1 MAVKRFFDGE
11 SRRLLRYVW
20 PYRFRVLA
28 GVAALAFVGLSE
40 GLVALMFQPMIDT
53 VLTPAGSG
61 AKLTLLK
68 NIPILHRPLVLN
80 SFFPHWVHH
89 VFTIFAVSLLVLFF
103 SRALADYF
111 GVVTLGYVGLAGVTD
126 LRNDIYAKLIRQPV
140 GFFQQHPAGRLLSAI
155 INDIERVRTTLSD
168 TVAGFFQYLFTL
180 FFLVAVLLLLS
191 WKMTIGVMIFVP
203 LVVWPVAAFGR
214 RIRRAVTRVQNGFG
228 ELTQIVQET
237 ISGNRVVKAFGMEG
251 FEIAKFRDAA
261 RRLFRENMDWIRN
274 VARTSPAMDILAAVA
289 VCLAVAFARTQIKM
303 GVLTTGA
310 FGAFTY
316 AMFRAYEPIKGL
328 GNVYQHLQEAHG
340 ATGQVFAFLDLQEE
354 QPDAAGAKVLPPFS
368 SDVEFEDVSFTY
380 EGTRTPILCG
390 INLKANRGE
399 VLAIVG
405 SSGAGKTTLV
415 NLLPRFYTATS
426 GAIRLDGIDVREV
439 TLRSLRSQ
447 MAIVT
452 QETVLFNDTVWN
464 NICYG
469 QPGLP
474 EERVFNAAKVALAH
488 DFILALPKGYQ
499 TVIGDLGRSLSGGQR
514 QRLAIAR
521 AVLKDSPILILDE
534 ATSELDSESEQLV
547 QRALA
552 NLMTGRTSFVIAHRL
567 STIRRADKIVVIED
581 GVIRETGTH
590 QELLAG
596 GGTYARLYE
605 MQFADDDDP
614 SPAPVPPGA
623 LPS

>member
-1 MAVKRFFDGE
+1 MAVKRFLDGE

-20 PYRFRVLA
+20 PYRFRVMA
-28 GVAALAFVGLSE
+28 GIVALAFVGLAE
-40 GLVALMFQPMIDT
+40 GLIALLLQPLAGN
-53 VLTPAGSG
+53 VLAPSNLDPQ
-61 AKLTLLK
+61 LTLLK
-68 NIPILHRPLVLN
+68 KLPITHRPLVLN
-80 SFFPHWVHH
+80 SFFPHWIHH
-89 VFTIFAVSLLVLFF
+89 VFPMFAIALLVVFF
-103 SRALADYF
+103 GKSLADYF
-111 GVVTLGYVGLAGVTD
+111 GIVTLGYVGLAGVTD

-155 INDIERVRTTLSD
+155 INDTERVRTTLSD

-203 LVVWPVAAFGR
+203 AVVWPVTAFGR
-214 RIRRAVTRVQNGFG
+214 RIRSAVGRVQTGFG
-228 ELTQIVQET
+228 EMTQIVQET
-237 ISGNRVVKAFGMEG
+237 VSGNRVVKAFGMEG
-251 FEIAKFRDAA
+251 FEISKFQEAA

-274 VARTSPAMDILAAVA
+274 TARTSPAMDILTAVA
-289 VCLAVAFARTQIKM
+289 VCLVAAFARTQIKS
-303 GVLTTGA
+303 GALTLPA
-310 FGAFTY
+310 FIAFTY
-316 AMFRAYEPIKGL
+316 AMFKAYEPVKGL

-354 QPDAAGAKVLPPFS
+354 LSDQPGAKVLPPFS
-368 SDVEFEDVSFTY
+368 RDVEFENVSFSY
-380 EGTRTPILCG
+380 DGNRTPILSG
-390 INLKANRGE
+390 INLKARQGE

-426 GAIRLDGIDVREV
+426 GAIRLDGTDVREV
-439 TLRSLRSQ
+439 TLRSLRAQ

-474 EERVFNAAKVALAH
+474 EERVYNAAKVALAH

-499 TVIGDLGRSLSGGQR
+499 TILGDQGMRLSGGQR

-567 STIRRADKIVVIED
+567 STIRRADKIVVLED
-581 GVIRETGTH
+581 GAIRETGTH
-590 QELLAG
+590 QQLLAG

-605 MQFADDDDP
+605 MQFADDDP
-614 SPAPVPPGA
+614 PPAPEPRGP

>member
-1 MAVKRFFDGE
+1 MTPKRFFDGE

-20 PYRFRVLA
+20 PYRFRLLA
-28 GVAALAFVGLSE
+28 GIAALAFVGFAE
-40 GLVALMFQPMIDT
+40 GLIALMFQPLLDT
-53 VLTPAGSG
+53 VLNRAAPNS
-61 AKLTLLK
+61 
-68 NIPILHRPLVLN
+68 PLVLLQNLPFAHHALLLN
-80 SFFPHWVHH
+80 SFFPHGTHRVL
-89 VFTIFAVSLLVLFF
+89 VMFAISLIVLFF
-103 SRALADYF
+103 GRSLSQYF
-111 GVVTLGYVGLAGVTD
+111 GNITVGYVGLAGVTD

-140 GFFQQHPAGRLLSAI
+140 GFFQQHTVGRLLSAI

-168 TVAGFFQYLFTL
+168 SIAGFFQYLFTL

-191 WKMTIGVMIFVP
+191 WKMTIGVVVFVP
-203 LVVWPVAAFGR
+203 VVVWPVTVFGR
-214 RIRRAVTRVQNGFG
+214 RIRRAVARVQDGFG

-237 ISGNRVVKAFGMEG
+237 VAGNRVVKAFGMEG

-261 RRLFRENMDWIRN
+261 RRLLRDNMNWIRN
-274 VARTSPAMDILAAVA
+274 TSRTSPAMDVLAAVA
-289 VCLAVAFARTQIKM
+289 VSLAVAFARTEIKL
-303 GVLTTGA
+303 GVLTVGA
-310 FGAFTY
+310 FGAFIY
-316 AMFRAYEPIKGL
+316 AMFRAYEPVKGL
-328 GNVYQHLQEAHG
+328 GAVYQHLQEAHG

-354 QPDAAGAKVLPPFS
+354 LPDQPGAKVLAPFS
-368 SDVEFEDVSFTY
+368 TEVEFNDVSFTY
-380 EGTRTPILCG
+380 DGTSAAVLCG
-390 INLKANRGE
+390 INLKAQHGE

-426 GAIRLDGIDVREV
+426 GSLRIDGVDVRDV
-439 TLRSLRSQ
+439 TLRSLREQ

-452 QETVLFNDTVWN
+452 QETILFNDTVWN

-474 EERVFNAAKVALAH
+474 EERVFDAAKAALAH
-488 DFILALPKGYQ
+488 EFILALPKGYQ

-521 AVLKDSPILILDE
+521 AVLKNCPILILDE

-552 NLMTGRTSFVIAHRL
+552 NLMIGRTSFVIAHRL
-567 STIRRADKIVVIED
+567 STIRRADKIVVLED
-581 GVIRETGTH
+581 GVISETGTH
-590 QELLAG
+590 QQLLAA
-596 GGTYARLYE
+596 GGTYARLYDL
-605 MQFADDDDP
+605 QFADDDVATAPP
-614 SPAPVPPGA
+614 SP

>member
-1 MAVKRFFDGE
+1 MAVKRFLDGE

-20 PYRFRVLA
+20 PYRFRVIA
-28 GVAALAFVGLSE
+28 GIVALAFVGLAE
-40 GLVALMFQPMIDT
+40 GLIALLLQPLAGN
-53 VLTPAGSG
+53 VLAPSNPDPQ
-61 AKLTLLK
+61 LTLLK
-68 NIPILHRPLVLN
+68 KLPITHRPLVLN
-80 SFFPHWVHH
+80 SFFPHWIHH
-89 VFTIFAVSLLVLFF
+89 VFPMFAIALLVVFF
-103 SRALADYF
+103 SKSLADYF
-111 GVVTLGYVGLAGVTD
+111 GIVTLGYVGLAGVTD

-155 INDIERVRTTLSD
+155 INDTERVRTTLSD

-191 WKMTIGVMIFVP
+191 WKMTVGVMIFVP
-203 LVVWPVAAFGR
+203 AVVWPVATFGR
-214 RIRRAVTRVQNGFG
+214 RIRRAVGRVQTGFG
-228 ELTQIVQET
+228 EMTQIVQET
-237 ISGNRVVKAFGMEG
+237 VSGNRVVKAFGMEG
-251 FEIAKFRDAA
+251 FEIAKFREAA

-274 VARTSPAMDILAAVA
+274 TARTSPAMDILTAVA
-289 VCLAVAFARTQIKM
+289 VCLVAAFARTQIKS
-303 GVLTTGA
+303 GVLTLPA
-310 FGAFTY
+310 FIAFTY
-316 AMFRAYEPIKGL
+316 AMFKAYEPVKGL

-354 QPDAAGAKVLPPFS
+354 LPDQPGAKVLPPFS
-368 SDVEFEDVSFTY
+368 RDVEFEDVNFSY
-380 EGTRTPILCG
+380 EGNRSPILSG
-390 INLKANRGE
+390 INLKARQGE

-415 NLLPRFYTATS
+415 NLLPRFYAATS

-439 TLRSLRSQ
+439 TLRSLREQ

-474 EERVFNAAKVALAH
+474 EERVYNAAKVALAH

-499 TVIGDLGRSLSGGQR
+499 TIIGDQGMRLSGGQR

-567 STIRRADKIVVIED
+567 STIRRADKIVVLED

-590 QELLAG
+590 QQLLAG

-605 MQFADDDDP
+605 MQFADDDP
-614 SPAPVPPGA
+614 PPAPEPRGT

>member
-1 MAVKRFFDGE
+1 MAAKEFFDGE

-20 PYRFRVLA
+20 PYRFRVFA
-28 GVAALAFVGLSE
+28 GILALAFVGFSE
-40 GLVALMFQPMIDT
+40 GLIALMFQPMTDT
-53 VLTPAGSG
+53 VLSRAPSG
-61 AKLTLLK
+61 TQMTLLK
-68 NIPILHRPLVLN
+68 NVPFLHRALALN
-80 SFFPHWVHH
+80 SFFPHWINQVW
-89 VFTIFAVSLLVLFF
+89 TMFAVSLLVLFF
-103 SRALADYF
+103 GRAIADYL
-111 GVVTLGYVGLAGVTD
+111 GVVSLGYVGLSGVTD

-155 INDIERVRTTLSD
+155 INDTERVRTTMSD

-180 FFLVAVLLLLS
+180 FFLLLVLLLLS
-191 WKMTIGVMIFVP
+191 WKMTIGALIFVP
-203 LVVWPVAAFGR
+203 AVVWPVATFGR
-214 RIRRAVTRVQNGFG
+214 RIRRAVGRVQSGFG
-228 ELTQIVQET
+228 EMTQIVQET

-274 VARTSPAMDILAAVA
+274 TARTAPVMDILAAIT
-289 VCLAVAFARTQIKM
+289 VCLGVAFARTEIKS

-310 FGAFTY
+310 FFAFGY
-316 AMFRAYEPIKGL
+316 ALFRAYEPIKGL

-354 QPDAAGAKVLPPFS
+354 LSDQPGAKVLPPFS
-368 SDVEFEDVSFTY
+368 REVEFDNVNFSY
-380 EGTRTPILCG
+380 DGNRTPILSG
-390 INLKANRGE
+390 ISLKTRRGE
-399 VLAIVG
+399 ILAIVG

-426 GAIRLDGIDVREV
+426 GAIRLDGTDVREV
-439 TLRSLRSQ
+439 TLRSLRAQ

-474 EERVFNAAKVALAH
+474 EERVINAAKVALAH

-499 TVIGDLGRSLSGGQR
+499 TIIGDMGMRLSGGQR

-567 STIRRADKIVVIED
+567 STIRRADKIVVLED

-605 MQFADDDDP
+605 LQFADDDAA
-614 SPAPVPPGA
+614 PAAPTPRGS